1 MNATRAAAARAAA
14 SRILRRHAVLA
25 AWLAGAA
32 LATASGALYAA
43 SVSAPF
49 HVELLLFPFKDVAQ
63 CDQTVSGANVQVSCT
78 SPAPGPDQRFM
89 LHVYR
94 AGTEVGMVDGTTAPG
109 TVTSWKVVRIADRD
123 FLEIVVGW

>member
-43 SVSAPF
+43 SVSTPF
-49 HVELLLFPFKDVAQ
+49 RVELLFFPFKDVAQ
-63 CDQTVSGANVQVSCT
+63 CDQTGSGANVQVSCT
-78 SPAPGPDQRFM
+78 SPAPGSDQRFM
-89 LHVYR
+89 LTLRANR
-94 AGTEVGMVDGTTAPG
+94 AGCFTTSFSHVRNREPFPPSA
-109 TVTSWKVVRIADRD
+109 SAVVSNPIALLR
-123 FLEIVVGW
+123 FP

>member
-32 LATASGALYAA
+32 LATASSALYAA
-43 SVSAPF
+43 SVSTPF
-49 HVELLLFPFKDVAQ
+49 RVELLFFPFKDVAQ
-63 CDQTVSGANVQVSCT
+63 CDQTGSGANVQVSCT
-78 SPAPGPDQRFM
+78 SPAPGSDQRFM
-89 LHVYR
+89 LHLYR
-94 AGTEVGMVDGTTAPG
+94 EGAQVGTVDGTTAPG

>member
-14 SRILRRHAVLA
+14 SRIVQRPAVLGL
-25 AWLAGAA
+25 LAAA
-32 LATASGALYAA
+32 LTAASGALYAA

-49 HVELLLFPFKDVAQ
+49 RVELLLIPFKDVAQ
-63 CDQTVSGANVQVSCT
+63 CDQTGTGSAVQVSCT
-78 SPAPGPDQRFM
+78 TPARGTDQRFM
-89 LHVYR
+89 LHLYR
-94 AGTEVGMVDGTTAPG
+94 EGAEVGTVDGTTGPG